1 MTALPTLPA
10 RLRRFVAQTP
20 PDRTDHPPVA
30 VPSWLLVPGLVVLFA
45 ALAAYVQTIRYYPI
59 SGLDLQMYRGGIQAF
74 LDGKPVYQLG
84 YTALQLPYTY
94 PPITLPLLTPLV
106 WVSLAHSL
114 YAMVGVSMVAA
125 LATLWFTTRILRWSG
140 WPGRLG
146 IAAAV
151 TGLAI
156 WTGPFQDDL
165 NLGQIN
171 ALLLVL
177 IVADLSLSDGN
188 RAKGALIGLATASK
202 LLPGLFVVYLL
213 VTRRIRAA
221 LVATAT
227 FVVLTA
233 AGWVIQPGGS
243 HDYWLTGKAFDS
255 SRVMMTLGPRY
266 GGNQSLQ
273 GFTARLLGTDE
284 PNNPLWAISALVVAV
299 AGLALAIWA
308 QRLGEEALAM
318 VITGFTMLMISPV
331 SWSHYW
337 LWVAPLVLVLADI
350 VRRLR
355 GTPQVVAAGV
365 AAIAILPF
373 MVWPLRVVANGPLM
387 PSGLIWAAYRH
398 SGVLTRLF
406 LDPFVPTTL
415 VLLVLTVLYL
425 RHVAR
430 SARTEVDP
438 PDQPAPRQLAEV
450 RAG

>member
-10 RLRRFVAQTP
+10 RLRRFVAQTA

-30 VPSWLLVPGLVVLFA
+30 VPSWLLVPGLVVLFV
-45 ALAAYVQTIRYYPI
+45 ALVAYVQSIRFYPI

-84 YTALQLPYTY
+84 YTALPLPYTY

-125 LATLWFTTRILRWSG
+125 LATLWFT
-140 WPGRLG
+140 
-146 IAAAV
+146 
-151 TGLAI
+151 
-156 WTGPFQDDL
+156 FQDDF

-273 GFTARLLGTDE
+273 GFTARLLGTDA

-337 LWVAPLVLVLADI
+337 LWIAPLVLVFADI

-406 LDPFVPTTL
+406 LDPFVPTAL